1 MLDFNVE
8 TRLSTL
14 LFKESPFFFTGSDW
28 MSFPLGR
35 LPNII
40 EHESFKLQRFH
51 PFTVS
56 KLTSED
62 LWKDQMTCFSF
73 FYINDSNELSLFIT
87 HPHWFER
94 SNSRDCLN
102 FFLEKI
108 SELARY
114 IKCKKVLL
122 EFHEKF
128 ISAIAF
134 PTSISDFS
142 YDLSHMQIQKEDFN
156 LYRKI
161 GFKTINE
168 LYSFESNII
177 EFLESE
183 YASIPYEE
191 YIIKSISPSKLMNV
205 KTEENKYPVHNFSL
219 SRKDVTTSS
228 KYIPSFAD
236 DSVIVAARAQ
246 TSIGSLKSSFEGYLQ
261 WSPNLFEP
269 FIEKQT
275 PSPYLFIPFLNKFG
289 YASGKIY
296 KWAIKEKKI
305 ELLTCL
311 ISQAISNMNIKGI
324 KKCQI
329 SYIEKNQKFII
340 NTLRSL
346 GFHKVHTIKLMQK
359 EVR

>member
-1 MLDFNVE
+1 MLDFNLE
-8 TRLSTL
+8 TRLSTS
-14 LFKESPFFFTGSDW
+14 LFKEIPFFFTGSDW

-62 LWKDQMTCFSF
+62 IWKDQMTCFSF
-73 FYINDSNELSLFIT
+73 FYINNSNELSLFIT

-94 SNSRDCLN
+94 SNSQDCLN

-108 SELARY
+108 SQLARY
-114 IKCKKVLL
+114 IKCKQILL
-122 EFHEKF
+122 EFHENF
-128 ISAIAF
+128 NTPIAF

-142 YDLSHMQIQKEDFN
+142 YNLNHMQIQKEDFN
-156 LYRKI
+156 LYQKI

-168 LYSFESNII
+168 LCGFESNII
-177 EFLESE
+177 DFLESE
-183 YASIPYEE
+183 YASIPIGE
-191 YIIKSISPSKLMNV
+191 YKIRSISPSRLMNI
-205 KTEENKYPVHNFSL
+205 KTDENEYPVHNFSL
-219 SRKDVTTSS
+219 SRKDVNTSS
-228 KYIPSFAD
+228 KYIPSFDD
-236 DSVIVAARAQ
+236 DSVIVANK

-269 FIEKQT
+269 FNDKQT
-275 PSPYLFIPFLNKFG
+275 PSPYLFIPFLKKFG

-296 KWAIKEKKI
+296 KWAIREKKI

-311 ISQAISNMNIKGI
+311 ISQAIRNMDIKGI

-329 SYIEKNQKFII
+329 SYIENKQKFII
-340 NTLRSL
+340 NTLKSL

-359 EVR
+359 EVRL